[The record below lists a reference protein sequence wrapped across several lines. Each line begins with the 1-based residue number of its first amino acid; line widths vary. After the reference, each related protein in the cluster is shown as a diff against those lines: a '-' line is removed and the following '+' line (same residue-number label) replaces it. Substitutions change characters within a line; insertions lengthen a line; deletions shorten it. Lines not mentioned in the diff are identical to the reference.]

1 MRSWTSSLQKSIFHF
16 GDIQTKW
23 GFLKDEIR
31 TFLIDYLKTDAEIRK
46 QQRINLKQEL
56 KTLESNLTSEE
67 SRKLYSHYRN
77 KLETIDGHI
86 VDGIGIKNNCEW
98 YEHGEK

>member
-1 MRSWTSSLQKSIFHF
+1 MKKLITEINISNKFF

-23 GFLKDEIR
+23 GFLKDEIG